1 MEVIPPFPDHRNR
14 DPKRMAEL
22 AVYRELEGH
31 EAPGTAIYEAK
42 INRKATEVDFAVW
55 LVGVGRFAIQVKGGI
70 YRVSGKSWYLHTPQ
84 GEIRKAPPLVQLWD
98 STMTLHDR
106 LQEQIETERNPFF
119 VPVLNLPDM
128 EPDPAIEE
136 WAEHTNVHVLFGT
149 DDLVERLAEL
159 VPRTGRHYPPTL
171 EETAE
176 EVGIVMPGFRE
187 QPKPQTPQC
196 LDDGEVV
203 TQQAVLV
210 IVIIT
215 GNDADDGQPDPRQDQ
230 DMITSTAGQVVI
242 LHADKVFFYGT
253 GGETAG

>member
-1 MEVIPPFPDHRNR
+1 MEVTPPSPEHRNR

-55 LVGVGRFAIQVKGGI
+55 LIEVGRFAIQVKGGI
-70 YRVSGKSWYLHTPQ
+70 YRVSGTTWYLHTPQ
-84 GEIRKAPPLVQLWD
+84 GEIRKASPLAQLWD
-98 STMTLHDR
+98 STMTLHDC

-119 VPVLNLPDM
+119 VPVLNLTDM

-176 EVGIVMPGFRE
+176 EVGIVMPGLRE
-187 QPKPQTPQC
+187 QPEPQTPQC
-196 LDDGEVV
+196 LDGRKVV
-203 TQQAVLV
+203 TQKAGLV
-210 IVIIT
+210 IVIVM
-215 GNDADDGQPDPRQDQ
+215 GNDADDGQPDLRQDQ

-242 LHADKVFFYGT
+242 LHADQVFFYGT